1 MIPEVLY
8 MRGSPRSIS
17 SQLRFAGFNLRI
29 LIADDHEMI
38 RTEIRSVLE
47 AEHWNVCGEAVN
59 GQDALEK
66 VRQLKPDL
74 IILDMSMPV
83 HGGYEAA
90 REIRR
95 MSPLIRIVILSMHD
109 PANLPSI
116 LAETEA
122 DAFVTKSRAV
132 TELISTI
139 KHLCLRAA
147 AN

>member
-1 MIPEVLY
+1 
-8 MRGSPRSIS
+8 
-17 SQLRFAGFNLRI
+17 
-29 LIADDHEMI
+29 
-38 RTEIRSVLE
+38 
-47 AEHWNVCGEAVN
+47 
-59 GQDALEK
+59 
-66 VRQLKPDL
+66 
-74 IILDMSMPV
+74 MPIHV
-83 HGGYEAA
+83 GYEAA

-95 MSPLIRIVILSMHD
+95 MPPLIRMVILSMHD

-139 KHLCLRAA
+139 KHLWLRAA